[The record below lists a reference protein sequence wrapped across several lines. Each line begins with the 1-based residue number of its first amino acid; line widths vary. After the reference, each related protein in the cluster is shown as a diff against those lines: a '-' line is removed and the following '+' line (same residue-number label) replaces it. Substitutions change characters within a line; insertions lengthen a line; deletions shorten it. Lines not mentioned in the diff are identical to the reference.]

1 MVTYAV
7 KTPPQHGAWA
17 DYLDVWRAADDI
29 DTYSIAWNFD
39 HFYPLNDP
47 IDGPCLEGWT
57 TLAALARETKR
68 LRIGTM
74 VTGMHYRH
82 PAVTANMAVTLDHV
96 SDGRFILG
104 LGAGWY
110 IPESEAYGI
119 PLGSLKERMDRFD
132 EGVEVITSMLTQNST
147 SFSGKY
153 FELEDAMCNP
163 KPLQKPRMP
172 IVIGGRGEKRT
183 LRTVAK
189 HADMWD
195 ALMTPV
201 EEYQRLHG
209 VLKQHCAAVGRDVSE
224 ISTSVHLPWNVDDD
238 PAALAARTVDYDG
251 AGVDMIVFS
260 MRGPY
265 LASMLEPLAAELG
278 KL

>member
-7 KTPPQHGAWA
+7 KTPPQHGSWS
-17 DYLDVWRAADDI
+17 DYLDVWRRADDI
-29 DTYSIAWNFD
+29 DTYTVAWNFD
-39 HFYPLNDP
+39 HFYPLTDP
-47 IDGPCLEGWT
+47 IDGPCLEAWT
-57 TLAALARETKR
+57 TLAALARETER

-82 PAVTANMAVTLDHV
+82 PAVTANMAVSLDHI

-119 PLGSLKERMDRFD
+119 TLGTIKERMDRFD
-132 EGVEVITSMLTQNST
+132 EGVEVIISLLTKPST
-147 SFSGKY
+147 TFSGEFY
-153 FELEDAMCNP
+153 DLDDAFCEP
-163 KPLQKPRMP
+163 KPVQQPRMP

-189 HADMWD
+189 HAEMWD

-201 EEYQRLHG
+201 DEYQRLRG
-209 VLKQHCAAVGRDVSE
+209 VLAEHCDAVGRDVTE
-224 ISTSVHLPWNVDDD
+224 ISTSVHLPWGADAD
-238 PAALAARTVDYDG
+238 PAELAAKTVPYAD
-251 AGVDMIVFS
+251 AGCDMIVFS

-265 LASMLEPLAAELG
+265 LPSMLEPLANELE

>member
-7 KTPPQHGAWA
+7 KTPPQHGAWS
-17 DYLDVWRAADDI
+17 DYLDVWRTTDDI
-29 DTYSIAWNFD
+29 DTFTVAWNFD
-39 HFYPLNDP
+39 HFYPLKEP
-47 IDGPCLEGWT
+47 VDGPCLEGWT

-119 PLGSLKERMDRFD
+119 PLGTLQQRMDRFD
-132 EGVEVITSMLTQNST
+132 EGVEIITSLLSNETT
-147 SFSGKY
+147 SFAGKFY
-153 FELEDAMCNP
+153 EVKDAYCEP
-163 KPLQKPRMP
+163 KPLQQPRMP

-183 LRTVAK
+183 LRTVAR
-189 HADMWD
+189 HAEMWD

-201 EEYQRLHG
+201 DEYQRLHG
-209 VLKQHCAAVGRDVSE
+209 VLTEHCAAEGRDVSA
-224 ISTSVHLPWNVDDD
+224 ISTSVHLPWTPDDD
-238 PAALAARTVDYDG
+238 PAELAGRTLPYAA

-265 LASMLEPLAAELG
+265 LASMVEPLAKELEA
-278 KL
+278 L